1 MKYAY
6 TSSDFR
12 QEARNALSGQYWKAV
27 AASLIAA
34 TLGAQSSAGGGFSFN
49 FSSSEQNKINIPDE
63 MKQTLLAILGV
74 VLVIALIFSVTM
86 FFIGSIISA
95 GYAKFNIDLV
105 NNENPSIVTLF
116 KYFKHWKRLVYTN
129 FLVFIK
135 VFLWMLLFII
145 PGIIASYRYAMV
157 PYILAENPNL
167 QANEVLDLS
176 SKMMKGNKW
185 RLFCLQLS
193 FIGWGL
199 LALLTLGI
207 GFIFLTPWQVAS
219 QACFYKEI
227 SEDYGDYLNREKV
240 VEQDIFSEDD
250 ILAI

>member
-1 MKYAY
+1 MHKY

-34 TLGAQSSAGGGFSFN
+34 VLGAQSSSGGSFS
-49 FSSSEQNKINIPDE
+49 FSSSEQENVINIPDE
-63 MKQTLLAILGV
+63 MKQTFFIIFGIVFGV
-74 VLVIALIFSVTM
+74 ALIFSVAM

-105 NNENPSIVTLF
+105 NHENPSIGSLF
-116 KYFKHWKRLVYTN
+116 KYFKHWKRLVFTN

-135 VFLWMLLFII
+135 VFLWTLLFII
-145 PGIIASYRYAMV
+145 PGIIAAYRYAMV

-167 QANEVLDLS
+167 QAQDVLDLS

-207 GFIFLTPWQVAS
+207 GFIFLAPYEVAS

-227 SEDYGDYLNREKV
+227 SEDYGDYLNREKPI
-240 VEQDIFSEDD
+240 EQDILT
-250 ILAI
+250 I

>member
-1 MKYAY
+1 MIRAY
-6 TSSDFR
+6 TSSEFKD
-12 QEARNALSGQYWKAV
+12 EAKIALSGQYWKAV
-27 AASLIAA
+27 AASLIAGA
-34 TLGAQSSAGGGFSFN
+34 LGAQSSAGGGFSFN

-86 FFIGSIISA
+86 FFIGSIIGA

-105 NNENPSIVTLF
+105 NHKNPSIVTLF
-116 KYFKHWKRLVYTN
+116 KYFKHLKRLVFTN

-193 FIGWGL
+193 FIGWWI

-207 GFIFLTPWQVAS
+207 GFIFLAPWEVAS

-240 VEQDIFSEDD
+240 VEQDIFSEED
-250 ILAI
+250 I